1 MCGATISKSI
11 FYYSHTCLIFF
22 KKDKRSLMLKYDNL
36 PGFRGRYLQL
46 NLVVS
51 TLLLLVHAA
60 WHSVLAGFAPYG
72 SLLEDYPII
81 QTIGY
86 NLGLV
91 SYAGIDPLMAVH
103 YLAPEVNYHF
113 ICIITLSTVGMY
125 TGCNAIDGSMVVY
138 G

>member
-1 MCGATISKSI
+1 MFNS
-11 FYYSHTCLIFF
+11 FF
-22 KKDKRSLMLKYDNL
+22 LV
-36 PGFRGRYLQL
+36 PGFRGKYLQL

-51 TLLLLVHAA
+51 VLLLLVHAT

-81 QTIGY
+81 QMIGY

-103 YLAPEVNYHF
+103 YLAPEVK
-113 ICIITLSTVGMY
+113 
-125 TGCNAIDGSMVVY
+125 
-138 G
+138 